1 VHLPLSRYAVYSHHP
16 RHQDLPADHPSLLRM
31 ILLTGDA
38 GYIGTNLKPLL
49 GEPVVGYDR
58 LHGWE
63 LASMDKNAF
72 RNTNI
77 DTVVHLAADISVPE
91 SMKYPVE
98 YYQNNLGRTIDLVRL
113 AQDAPR
119 VKHFVFASSAA
130 VRGNTPYGWSKLYAE
145 EVVKASS
152 LNYAILRLENVV
164 GGVEQHDNFIAKCF
178 DYTLNDK
185 GYIPLYNQPDSHSAF
200 CERDFIHVL
209 DVCRAIIAA
218 VEYTHRGLSIRCD
231 IGTGVTTNVL
241 DVLKMVQKVTGQG
254 TTYRWT
260 SKPPRTGDIG
270 TSCANPINDL
280 DWSPDFNTI
289 HKIVRQMWWEQR
301 NM

>member
-1 VHLPLSRYAVYSHHP
+1 
-16 RHQDLPADHPSLLRM
+16 M

-49 GEPVVGYDR
+49 DEPVVGYDR

-98 YYQNNLGRTIDLVRL
+98 YYQNNLGRTIDLIRL
-113 AQDAPR
+113 AQEAPK

-130 VRGNTPYGWSKLYAE
+130 ARVHTPYGRSKLHAE
-145 EVVKASS
+145 EVLMNSS
-152 LNYAILRLENVV
+152 LTYAILRLENVV
-164 GGVEQHDNFIAKCF
+164 GGIEQHDNFIKKCF
-178 DYTLNDK
+178 DYTLNDL
-185 GYIPLYNQPDSHSAF
+185 GYLPLYNQPGTQSAF

-209 DVCRAIIAA
+209 DVCRAILAA
-218 VEYTHRGLSIRCD
+218 VEYTHRGLSINCD
-231 IGTGVTTNVL
+231 IGTGVATNVL
-241 DVLKMVQKVTGQG
+241 DVLKVVQEVTGEG
-254 TTYRWT
+254 RGYRWT
-260 SKPPRTGDIG
+260 SKAPRAGDVG
-270 TSCANPINDL
+270 TSCADPINDL
-280 DWSPDFNTI
+280 DWQPMFNTI
-289 HKIVRQMWWEQR
+289 KKVVRQMWWEQR